1 MQSAETKVIK
11 NLFLYIVL
19 FTIFIGIVGT
29 VQTYFHKNINNI
41 SSSLDANSEITKLNL
56 YFLKVT
62 KIDGVV
68 VKKYGLVDENDLSSY
83 YITFENEDK
92 TTNTFIKLG
101 NMLYFNKIKLCENV
115 EEFVINVDNSINQSI
130 SVSIKI
136 LGETYD
142 LQYAI
147 N

>member
-56 YFLKVT
+56 YQLA
-62 KIDGVV
+62 G
-68 VKKYGLVDENDLSSY
+68 
-83 YITFENEDK
+83 
-92 TTNTFIKLG
+92 
-101 NMLYFNKIKLCENV
+101 
-115 EEFVINVDNSINQSI
+115 
-130 SVSIKI
+130 
-136 LGETYD
+136 
-142 LQYAI
+142 
-147 N
+147 

>member
-1 MQSAETKVIK
+1 MQLAETKVIK

-29 VQTYFHKNINNI
+29 VQTYFYKNINNI

-62 KIDGVV
+62 KTDGVV

>member
-41 SSSLDANSEITKLNL
+41 SSSLDTNSEITKLNL

-62 KIDGVV
+62 KTDGVV

>member
-62 KIDGVV
+62 KTDRVV

>member
-1 MQSAETKVIK
+1 MQSTEKKVKK

-62 KIDGVV
+62 KTDGVV
-68 VKKYGLVDENDLSSY
+68 VKKYDLVDENDLSSY

>member
-1 MQSAETKVIK
+1 
-11 NLFLYIVL
+11 
-19 FTIFIGIVGT
+19 
-29 VQTYFHKNINNI
+29 
-41 SSSLDANSEITKLNL
+41 
-56 YFLKVT
+56 
-62 KIDGVV
+62 
-68 VKKYGLVDENDLSSY
+68 
-83 YITFENEDK
+83 
-92 TTNTFIKLG
+92 
-101 NMLYFNKIKLCENV
+101 MLYFNKIKLCENV

>member
-1 MQSAETKVIK
+1 MQLAETKVIK

-29 VQTYFHKNINNI
+29 VQTYFYKNINNI
-41 SSSLDANSEITKLNL
+41 SSSLDANSELTKLNL
-56 YFLKVT
+56 YFLKVNKT
-62 KIDGVV
+62 DGVV

-101 NMLYFNKIKLCENV
+101 DMLYFNKIKLCENV

>member
-1 MQSAETKVIK
+1 METEYDKALSQIK
-11 NLFLYIVL
+11 EKCLTCQKCSLCKTRTNTVFSGGVPNSKLML
-19 FTIFIGIVGT
+19 IGEAPG
-29 VQTYFHKNINNI
+29 
-41 SSSLDANSEITKLNL
+41 
-56 YFLKVT
+56 
-62 KIDGVV
+62 
-68 VKKYGLVDENDLSSY
+68 
-83 YITFENEDK
+83 ENEDK
-92 TTNTFIKLG
+92 TANTFIKSG

>member
-19 FTIFIGIVGT
+19 FTIFIGIAGT

-62 KIDGVV
+62 KTDGVV

-115 EEFVINVDNSINQSI
+115 EDFVINVDNSINQSI

>member
-29 VQTYFHKNINNI
+29 VQTYFYKNINNI
-41 SSSLDANSEITKLNL
+41 SSSLDANSELTKLNL
-56 YFLKVT
+56 YFLKVNKT
-62 KIDGVV
+62 DGVV

-101 NMLYFNKIKLCENV
+101 DMLYFNKIKLCENV

>member
-56 YFLKVT
+56 YFLKVIKT
-62 KIDGVV
+62 DGVV

-92 TTNTFIKLG
+92 TANTFIKSG

-115 EEFVINVDNSINQSI
+115 EDFVINVDNSINQSI

>member
-41 SSSLDANSEITKLNL
+41 SSSLDANSKITKLNL

-62 KIDGVV
+62 KTDGVV

-92 TTNTFIKLG
+92 TTNTFIKSG